1 MKLKQ
6 TNHLLRCAVLMALGF
21 AANPAHAVFNVQC
34 PGDTNGDADWSGDE
48 AQPAKTKCM
57 HLTGGDGFTKMA
69 DGTSMYTFGFAN
81 LTGTPALAPAPNSIQ
96 DHGLFHAAWPA
107 PTIMLNEGD
116 EFYLTLS
123 NLGMT
128 MRPDLFDPHSVH
140 FHGFPQASAFFD
152 GEPESTFGVNMGG
165 SVTYYYNIKEPGT
178 YLYHCHVEAAEHMQM
193 GMLGNLYV
201 HPAQDGTN
209 KTFGGKTYSRFVF
222 NDGDGSTGYTSGKE
236 FPLQL
241 SSFDSKFHEANLK
254 IQLAPGVTR
263 FANMKDDYA
272 MINGRGYP
280 DSVAPLDD
288 AGNGNMRPKLSTLPD
303 GAPAP
308 VNPAVVENDNDTL
321 KFQSQ
326 KMGSKVTAKVGDKV
340 LLRIS
345 SVSVTEFFTVTA
357 QGLPMQVVGQGARIL
372 RSGGHVNGS
381 NLYFNTGSVTLGGG
395 EANEVLVDTSNVAP
409 GTYFLYTTNLNHLS
423 NGHEDNGGMMTEIE
437 ITL

>member
-1 MKLKQ
+1 MKSKQ
-6 TNHLLRCAVLMALGF
+6 TNLLLRYAVLMALGF

-34 PGDTNGDADWSGDE
+34 PGDTNGDADWSEAGE
-48 AQPAKTKCM
+48 AQPNNTKCM
-57 HLTGGDGFTKMA
+57 HLTGGDGFAKMA
-69 DGTSMYTFGFAN
+69 DGTSMYTFGFAE
-81 LTGTPALAPAPNSIQ
+81 LTGIPTVPASNAVQTN
-96 DHGLFHAAWPA
+96 GLFHAAWPA
-107 PTIMLNEGD
+107 PTIILNEGD

-140 FHGFPQASAFFD
+140 FHGFPQASAYFD
-152 GEPESTFGVNMGG
+152 GEPESTFGLNMGG

-209 KTFGGKTYSRFVF
+209 KTFGGKTYSHFVF
-222 NDGDGSTGYTSGKE
+222 NDVDGSTGYTTGKE

-254 IQLAPGVTR
+254 VQLAPGVNR
-263 FANMKDDYA
+263 FAGMKDDYS

-280 DSVAPLDD
+280 DSVAPIADGNN
-288 AGNGNMRPKLSTLPD
+288 AGMIPDVAKLPD
-303 GAPAP
+303 AAPAP
-308 VNPAVVENDNDTL
+308 ADIT
-321 KFQSQ
+321 FQSQ
-326 KMGSKVTAKVGDKV
+326 KMGSKVSATVGDKV
-340 LLRIS
+340 LLRLS
-345 SVSVTEFFTVTA
+345 NVSVTEFFTVTA

-372 RSGGHVNGS
+372 RSNGEVNGT

-395 EANEVLVDTSNVAP
+395 EANEVLVDTSGVAP

-423 NGHEDNGGMMTEIE
+423 NGNEDNGGMMTEIE
-437 ITL
+437 ILPL